1 MRISDWSSDVCSSD
15 LRLLVQMNRREAGQI
30 ARKLRE
36 SIGIGLEGMAC
47 GAAFRDRPREAPDVG
62 ATVDGD
68 VAGPQTLD
76 RKSLVEGKSG
86 AVRLDLGGRPTLNTQ
101 HRQNNER
108 SKKTPTA

>member
-36 SIGIGLEGMAC
+36 SIGIGIEGMDC

-62 ATVDGD
+62 ATGDGD
-68 VAGPQTLD
+68 VAAPQTF
-76 RKSLVEGKSG
+76 
-86 AVRLDLGGRPTLNTQ
+86 GRIQARPEEHTLELQ
-101 HRQNNER
+101 PLMRIAEAGICL
-108 SKKTPTA
+108 KKTNVVCSQLL